1 MAISVDER
9 MPLTL
14 QQAQTSKD
22 SLKLADMQKTFSII
36 SEVPSTD
43 IVSTDN
49 NQNYDTQTNEILDT
63 LKALQVAKKSL
74 SDVQSITKDIKS
86 NYKTEKNDAWAP
98 IDDTMLKQRYEA
110 VQQIKNILNNATF
123 NHKNVFTMDYSKN
136 GVKLDLERKDINSL
150 NLRDE
155 HSINIF
161 SDNISRLSQQ
171 IEGNIQKLQDKV
183 DNMNKGRWLSM
194 ENLRNVRLQQKEV
207 NTGLQANTTPSLASA
222 LAQVA
227 QQQNVQQEATK
238 NSPTI
243 ATQEPM
249 QDNKEATRLSLDDNK
264 VTESNLDSKGN
275 ETQNPINNKDAEAV
289 SKTTN
294 KENIPQTDAQNTT
307 KDIKGE
313 AKQEENTNINKQEQ
327 DSTANNK
334 DSKAEEPKETSTNQT
349 QQKSTEEA
357 NKETSTDANDHSINK
372 QEDNANANNK
382 IEDSKETL
390 ANANSNVSQTTNE
403 NSNEKEVDSKLD
415 SKMDSKAASE
425 TDSKADSKENTTQ
438 ESTQATAQTNVNND
452 TENATKGNTTE
463 QNSTQVSESTNSEKQ
478 NDTQNKVA
486 STETNINSTADKEN
500 ENKEQVIDLFV

>member
-1 MAISVDER
+1 MEFIMTISVDER

-43 IVSTDN
+43 IVSTNDN
-49 NQNYDTQTNEILDT
+49 QTYTTQMNEILDT

-74 SDVQSITKDIKS
+74 SDAQSITKDIKS

-110 VQQIKNILNNATF
+110 VQQIKNIFNNATF
-123 NHKNVFTMDYSKN
+123 NHKNVFTIDYSKN

-161 SDNISRLSQQ
+161 SDNINRLSQQ
-171 IEGNIQKLQDKV
+171 IEDNIQKLQDKV

-194 ENLRNVRLQQKEV
+194 ENLRNVKLQQKEV
-207 NTGLQANTTPSLASA
+207 NAGLQANTTPSLASA

-227 QQQNVQQEATK
+227 QQKNVQQEATK

-249 QDNKEATRLSLDDNK
+249 QDNDNKENTKLSLDDNK
-264 VTESNLDSKGN
+264 ATESNVDSKGN
-275 ETQNPINNKDAEAV
+275 EAQNEINSKDTEA
-289 SKTTN
+289 TN
-294 KENIPQTDAQNTT
+294 KENIPKTDMQNTT
-307 KDIKGE
+307 
-313 AKQEENTNINKQEQ
+313 
-327 DSTANNK
+327 NNK
-334 DSKAEEPKETSTNQT
+334 DSKTDEAKETSTNQT
-349 QQKSTEEA
+349 QQKSIEEA
-357 NKETSTDANDHSINK
+357 NKETSIDNSDHSTNK
-372 QEDNANANNK
+372 QEDNANVNDNK
-382 IEDSKETL
+382 IKDSKETL
-390 ANANSNVSQTTNE
+390 ANANSNVNQTTNE
-403 NSNEKEVDSKLD
+403 NSKAKEADSKLD
-415 SKMDSKAASE
+415 SKIDSVAG

-438 ESTQATAQTNVNND
+438 ESTQATTQTNINND
-452 TENATKGNTTE
+452 LENDTKVNAAG
-463 QNSTQVSESTNSEKQ
+463 QNSTQVSESSNNEKQ

-486 STETNINSTADKEN
+486 STETNANSTSDKEN
-500 ENKEQVIDLFV
+500 GGKEQVIDLFV